1 MSQEAGYNYLNTAF
15 TGTSAAYLS
24 GVGSPVHNI
33 HKIISSND
41 TGVAMKT
48 RDGELKRII

>member
-24 GVGSPVHNI
+24 GIGSPLHNI

-48 RDGELKRII
+48 SEGELKRII

>member
-1 MSQEAGYNYLNTAF
+1 MSQEAGYNYLNTAY

-24 GVGSPVHNI
+24 GVGHTELNI
-33 HKIISSND
+33 HKIISAND

-48 RDGELKRII
+48 RDGELI